1 MVGIYLWKKVPFCHK
16 SHQYC
21 GAHCLKGNQHGSWD
35 DLNFRW
41 ALGSWWGGN
50 VNVFWS
56 LPVLLLWYWIFIFG
70 NYNVA
75 CPISACTIL
84 WQPYWTWSVLVLKS
98 VAILLKIFLFF
109 CLLPSICLWSAQ
121 VPNIMILPV
130 FQFVGCHIFR
140 TGWRWPTLESV
151 GCHNFRIRWRRSTG
165 I

>member
-1 MVGIYLWKKVPFCHK
+1 MVGIYLWKKVSFCHK
-16 SHQYC
+16 SHLYC

-50 VNVFWS
+50 VNLFWS

-98 VAILLKIFLFF
+98 SDFVENLPFLLLAAKHMFMIS
-109 CLLPSICLWSAQ
+109 PSSQHHDPAS
-121 VPNIMILPV
+121 LPV
-130 FQFVGCHIFR
+130 CWVSYFQDRVKV
-140 TGWRWPTLESV
+140 T
-151 GCHNFRIRWRRSTG
+151 NFRVCWMS
-165 I
+165 

>member
-16 SHQYC
+16 SHLYC

-50 VNVFWS
+50 VNLFWS

-98 VAILLKIFLFF
+98 SDFVENLSFSFACCQAYVYDQPKFPTSWSCQSSSLLGVIFSRQGEGDQL
-109 CLLPSICLWSAQ
+109 
-121 VPNIMILPV
+121 
-130 FQFVGCHIFR
+130 
-140 TGWRWPTLESV
+140 
-151 GCHNFRIRWRRSTG
+151 
-165 I
+165 